1 MDIEQLDV
9 IVSLISD
16 LGVNDR
22 GVAIILSMRKKIDSL
37 QSKIQEFVWYATDRM
52 E

>member
-9 IVSLISD
+9 IVSLTSEP
-16 LGVNDR
+16 GVNDR
-22 GVAIILSMRKKIDSL
+22 GVVIILNMRKKVGSL
-37 QSKIQEFVWYATDRM
+37 QSKIQEFVWYVTDRM